1 MTKNIVRQKNSK
13 RKYEIKAGEF
23 ELCTFGRTGKRVGK
37 ISGDTVYKDVS
48 RESAFLKYPE
58 PAIAWT
64 KAALNYMR
72 EMGVIYI
79 DVLDTDSGTHYKT
92 TVQKYFD
99 EGKYFDGG
107 NVAKWGE
114 QLKLTLP
121 NFDQSRDP
129 EYITTHSD
137 PQAYAPA
144 DTSDVKPL
152 HYVSHAP
159 TGITYNGV
167 KVDSVKQLDM
177 FGKNKGG
184 KHE

>member
-129 EYITTHSD
+129 EYTEHTNTH
-137 PQAYAPA
+137 APA
-144 DTSDVKPL
+144 YGDSDGTHEDNVKPL

-159 TGITYNGV
+159 TGITFNGR
-167 KVDSVKQLDM
+167 KIESAKQLD
-177 FGKNKGG
+177 FFKGG
-184 KHE
+184 K